1 MDSPKKRM
9 LPVSGSSPIRRRR
22 FIVVVIALVGF
33 IYFFGSPFQLPAALK
48 DVSGGISRANIVQ
61 LVKPKSKNSVK
72 VDEIFG
78 LLHLVTG
85 DSEHEHILGH
95 TESFDP
101 TTPVDMALYAAGD
114 KDSDEM
120 DWNERVQVLNERYP
134 LVVFSKSYCPFSK
147 RAKELLATYNL
158 SPPPK
163 IIEVDLRDD
172 ATQVKH
178 VLTRLTRHA
187 TFPNIII
194 RGKSVGGSDQLQ
206 ALHVDKSLRRMLE
219 GAGMTIRGDIP

>member
-1 MDSPKKRM
+1 MDSSKKRM
-9 LPVSGSSPIRRRR
+9 LPPSGSSPIRRRR
-22 FIVVVIALVGF
+22 LIVVVIALVGF
-33 IYFFGSPFQLPAALK
+33 IYFFGSPLQLPTVLK
-48 DVSGGISRANIVQ
+48 DSVGTVSRANIAY
-61 LVKPKSKNSVK
+61 LVKSNGKGKAP

-101 TTPVDMALYAAGD
+101 TKPVDMALYAAG
-114 KDSDEM
+114 KEEF
-120 DWNERVQVLNERYP
+120 DWNKRVRDLNERHP
-134 LVVFSKSYCPFSK
+134 LVVFSKSYCPYSK
-147 RAKELLATYNL
+147 RAKALLATYDL

-178 VLTRLTRHA
+178 VLTRLTHHG
-187 TFPNIII
+187 TFPNVVI
-194 RGKSVGGSDQLQ
+194 RGKSIGGSDQLQ

-219 GAGMTIRGDIP
+219 GAGMTIRGDVS

>member
-1 MDSPKKRM
+1 MDPQKKRM
-9 LPVSGSSPIRRRR
+9 LPTSGSSPIRRRR

-33 IYFFGSPFQLPAALK
+33 IYFFGSPFRLPAALK
-48 DVSGGISRANIVQ
+48 DVSGISRANIAHF
-61 LVKPKSKNSVK
+61 VKPKGKTAVK

-95 TESFDP
+95 ADGFDP
-101 TTPVDMALYAAGD
+101 TKSVDMALYAAGNED
-114 KDSDEM
+114 I
-120 DWNERVQVLNERYP
+120 DWNERVQELNERHP
-134 LVVFSKSYCPFSK
+134 LVVFSKSYCPYSK
-147 RAKELLATYNL
+147 RAKALLATYDL

-172 ATQVKH
+172 ATEVKH
-178 VLTRLTRHA
+178 VLTRLTHHS
-187 TFPNIII
+187 TFPNIVI

-206 ALHVDKSLRRMLE
+206 ALHGDKSLRRILE
-219 GAGMTIRGDIP
+219 SAGMAIRGDIQ